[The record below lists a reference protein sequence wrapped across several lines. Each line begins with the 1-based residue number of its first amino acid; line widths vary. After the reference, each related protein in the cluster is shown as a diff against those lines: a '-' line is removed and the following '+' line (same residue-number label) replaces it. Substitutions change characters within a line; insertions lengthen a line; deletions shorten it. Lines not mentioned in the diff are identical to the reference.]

1 MLGGKVVDVIL
12 KVVVKLLKENN
23 DVGNEFKIDVK
34 KEGGSMFKR
43 DEVFLSLLSNLYL
56 Y

>member
-12 KVVVKLLKENN
+12 KVVLLKENN
-23 DVGNEFKIDVK
+23 DVGNEFKIGVK

>member
-23 DVGNEFKIDVK
+23 DVGNEFKIDVLRK
-34 KEGGSMFKR
+34 REGVCLKEMKYF
-43 DEVFLSLLSNLYL
+43 
-56 Y
+56 

>member
-12 KVVVKLLKENN
+12 KVVLVKENN